1 MKTFLHYMRRYRLA
15 TFLNLLGIALTL
27 AGLYIL
33 CIHIDYNRS
42 YNHCIKDYETLYR
55 LDFCN
60 DEGHWYA
67 TLPRPMAE
75 YLEKCPQIDGVAIFG
90 WSNDWVLDNDGTA
103 MDVPVT
109 SEFGNAVAL
118 FGAERVDGVLETV
131 AGENTAVIPASL
143 ATTLF
148 GDKYAAGRV
157 LKWVGGVPFTVA
169 GVYEDFP
176 ANCSMENDVYVNM
189 GEENREAHQNYSY
202 HIFFRSKEDRESL
215 KKIVGDA
222 IYQYKLDLKGG
233 ADNVSKEAAE
243 ILATMKYV
251 PVPVA
256 ETYFTA
262 HDMTSDRGSLSALY
276 MQEFAAALLLIVCII
291 NFTNFSMGQAP
302 VRIRSVLTRRV
313 LGESLMNLRA
323 GLLAEAAFVGVLAYA
338 LSLGIVWLVGKT
350 PAASELLSVDITL
363 GHHPVLLLLLLG
375 TSICIG
381 LLSAAYSTYYIT
393 SFSPVCA
400 MKGNF
405 ALTPQGQK
413 IRTWLV
419 GLQICVSL
427 VMAVF
432 VGCIYSQSRYIYKS
446 EYGYAKDSILTDN
459 IAGAHQ
465 YSCSKA
471 TIRTELEQLPCV
483 ASVSFSVYNLGTA
496 DGFMGWGRGN
506 SEVYYS
512 FQALPV
518 DWKFLRTYG
527 IDIVEGR
534 DFTEHDGD
542 VYIINEAMKRAY
554 PELQVGKP
562 LYDGELTIVGICKD
576 IRAFSTRVDNSQTP
590 LAFVIFGPK
599 YANWGDRCNTI
610 CIRLAPGVNIMDS
623 RRQIAA
629 TLDKYAVGAKS
640 DLVFLDHLM
649 EQTYREELA
658 FVGLMQ
664 LCSILTMIIT
674 LIGVFCLTMFETEYR
689 RKEIAIRKVMGSS
702 VSQVLGLFAG
712 KYAVPLVAA
721 FAVAVPVGYYFS
733 TQWLQNFAEHVPVH
747 WWLFPLAFLIVGA
760 IVLLTVAVQ
769 SWRVATMNPFLSIKT
784 E

>member
-55 LDFCN
+55 LDHCD
-60 DEGHWYA
+60 DEGNWKA
-67 TLPRPMAE
+67 TFPRPMAE
-75 YLEKCPQIDGVAIFG
+75 YLEKCPQIDGVVILG
-90 WSNDWVLDNDGTA
+90 WERNWVLDNDGTS

-109 SEFGNAVAL
+109 SEFGNVVAL

-131 AGENTAVIPASL
+131 AGGNTALIPASL

-157 LKWVGGVPFTVA
+157 LKWVGRAPFTVA

-176 ANCSMENDVYVNM
+176 DNCSMPNVVYINM
-189 GEENREAHQNYSY
+189 GDENLGVHYNHSY
-202 HIFFRSKEDRESL
+202 RIFFRSKEDRENL
-215 KKIVGDA
+215 RKIVDDV
-222 IYQYKLDLKGG
+222 IHQYIFDRAGG
-233 ADNVSKEAAE
+233 EDNVCESDKKVMDA
-243 ILATMKYV
+243 MKFI

-256 ETYFTA
+256 ETYFTS
-262 HDMTSDRGSLSALY
+262 HDVSVDRGSLYALY
-276 MQEFAAALLLIVCII
+276 MQEFAVALLVIVCII

-313 LGESLMNLRA
+313 LGESIVNLRA
-323 GLLAEAAFVGVLAYA
+323 GLFAEAAFAGMLAYA
-338 LSLGIVWLVGKT
+338 MSLGIVWLVGKA
-350 PAASELLSVDITL
+350 PSASEWFSVDIAIR
-363 GHHPVLLLLLLG
+363 HHPMLLLLLLG
-375 TSICIG
+375 VSICIG
-381 LLSAAYSTYYIT
+381 VFSVAYSTYYIT

-432 VGCIYSQSRYIYKS
+432 VGCIYGQSRYIYKS
-446 EYGYAKDSILTDN
+446 EYGYAKDSILIDN
-459 IAGAHQ
+459 VTGAHQ

-471 TIRTELEQLPCV
+471 TMRTELEQLPCV
-483 ASVSFSVYNLGTA
+483 ASVAFSQFRLGSQDTY
-496 DGFMGWGRGN
+496 MGWGRGN
-506 SEVYYS
+506 GEVYYS

-534 DFTEHDGD
+534 DFKEHDGD

-562 LYDGELTIVGICKD
+562 LYDGELTVVGICKD
-576 IRAFSTRVDNSQTP
+576 VRAFSTRVDNSQVP
-590 LAFVIFGPK
+590 LAFVIYGDT
-599 YANWGDRCNTI
+599 YAGWENSCDNI
-610 CIRLAPGVNIMDS
+610 CIRLVPGVNILDS

-640 DLVFLDHLM
+640 DLVFLDSLM

-664 LCSILTMIIT
+664 LCSVLTVIIT

-702 VSQVLGLFAG
+702 VEQVLMLLAG
-712 KYAVPLVAA
+712 RYTVPLVVA
-721 FAVAVPVGYYFS
+721 FVVAVPVGYYFS
-733 TQWLQNFAEHVPVH
+733 VQWLQNFAEHVPIY
-747 WWLFPLAFLIVGA
+747 WWLFPLAFMVVGA
-760 IVLLTVAVQ
+760 IVLLTVVVQ
-769 SWRVATMNPFLSIKT
+769 SWRVATMNPFESIKT